1 MTRSESIMSRW
12 SRRKQESARPVE
24 PDGSSSEPKPIEAE
38 PDHSNPATFATPAT
52 GSPASQAFD
61 LASLPPLQSITVGTD
76 IRSFLASSVPVE
88 LTNAALRRAWV
99 TDPAIRDFIGIAEN
113 QWDFNDPTAMP
124 GFGPLTADDVPG
136 LAGLGETEQTCGA
149 TTEAVG
155 AEKLSATPQID
166 KVDHEIDEIDHARA
180 QEYSL
185 LAALLSRSPDAQ
197 MIEHLAGLSGDAAPL
212 GAAHAAL
219 GAAAASIDPERIERE
234 YFDLFVGLGRGEL
247 FPYAS
252 YYLTGYLYGRPLA
265 RIRETLKQ
273 LGVERTEGQSEPEDH
288 AAVLCEVMAG
298 LAGGQIVASGQ
309 VERDIFETHLKPWIG
324 RFFSD
329 LEHGQSAKF
338 YACVGTLGRIFT
350 EVEAEAFSLS
360 E

>member
-1 MTRSESIMSRW
+1 MTRSENIMSRW
-12 SRRKQESARPVE
+12 SRMKRQSARHAASE
-24 PDGSSSEPKPIEAE
+24 DLSSESKPIDAEAG
-38 PDHSNPATFATPAT
+38 DLNKATAAAPATD
-52 GSPASQAFD
+52 SPASPAFD
-61 LASLPPLQSITVGTD
+61 LASLPPLQSITAGTD
-76 IRSFLASSVPVE
+76 IRSFRASNVPLD
-88 LTNAALRRAWV
+88 LTKAALRRAWV
-99 TDPAIRDFIGIAEN
+99 TDPTIRDFIGIAEN

-124 GFGPLTADDVPG
+124 GFGPLIADDVPG
-136 LAGLGETEQTCGA
+136 LAGLGETEQACGV

-155 AEKLSATPQID
+155 AERLSATRQID
-166 KVDHEIDEIDHARA
+166 ETDHARA
-180 QEYSL
+180 REYSL

-197 MIEHLAGLSGDAAPL
+197 MIAHLVCLSGDATPL

-219 GAAAASIDPERIERE
+219 GATAASINPEQIERE

-265 RIRETLKQ
+265 RVRETLKQ
-273 LGVERTEGQSEPEDH
+273 IGVERTEGQLEPEDH
-288 AAVLCEVMAG
+288 AAVLFEVMAG
-298 LAGGQIVASGQ
+298 LASGQIIATGGTD
-309 VERDIFETHLKPWIG
+309 RDIFENHIKPWIG

-329 LEHGQSAKF
+329 LEHAEAATF

-360 E
+360 K

>member
-1 MTRSESIMSRW
+1 MTRSENIMSRW
-12 SRRKQESARPVE
+12 SRMKQQSTSRAAPDDLSLES
-24 PDGSSSEPKPIEAE
+24 KPIDAEAG
-38 PDHSNPATFATPAT
+38 DLNRATAAAPATD
-52 GSPASQAFD
+52 SPASPAFD
-61 LASLPPLQSITVGTD
+61 PASLPPLQSITAGTD
-76 IRSFLASSVPVE
+76 IRSFLASNVPLD
-88 LTNAALRRAWV
+88 LTKAALRRAWV

-113 QWDFNDPTAMP
+113 QWDFNDPSAMP

-136 LAGLGETEQTCGA
+136 LAGLGETEQTCGV

-155 AEKLSATPQID
+155 AERVSATRQ
-166 KVDHEIDEIDHARA
+166 IDEIDHARA

-197 MIEHLAGLSGDAAPL
+197 MIEHLVRLSGDATPL

-219 GAAAASIDPERIERE
+219 SAAAASINPEQIERE
-234 YFDLFVGLGRGEL
+234 YFDLFVGLGHGEL

-265 RIRETLKQ
+265 RVRETLKQ
-273 LGVERTEGQSEPEDH
+273 LGLDRTEGQSEPEDH
-288 AAVLCEVMAG
+288 AAVLLEAMAG
-298 LAGGQIVASGQ
+298 LASGQIVAPGQ
-309 VERDIFETHLKPWIG
+309 TERNIFETHLKPWIG

-329 LEHGQSAKF
+329 LEHAQSAKF

-350 EVEAEAFSLS
+350 EVETEGFSIPT
-360 E
+360 

>member
-1 MTRSESIMSRW
+1 MTRSENIMSRW
-12 SRRKQESARPVE
+12 SRMKQQSARSAA
-24 PDGSSSEPKPIEAE
+24 PDDLSSESKPIDAEAG
-38 PDHSNPATFATPAT
+38 DLNRATATTPAT
-52 GSPASQAFD
+52 DSPTSPAFD
-61 LASLPPLQSITVGTD
+61 PASLPLLQSITAGTD
-76 IRSFLASSVPVE
+76 IRSFLVSNVPLE
-88 LTNAALRRAWV
+88 LTKAALRRARV

-124 GFGPLTADDVPG
+124 GFEPLRAGDVPG
-136 LAGLGETEQTCGA
+136 LAGLGETEQTSGA
-149 TTEAVG
+149 MTEAGG
-155 AEKLSATPQID
+155 AERLSATPQ
-166 KVDHEIDEIDHARA
+166 IDEIDHARA
-180 QEYSL
+180 REYSV

-197 MIEHLAGLSGDAAPL
+197 MIEHLARLSSDATQL

-219 GAAAASIDPERIERE
+219 STAAASINPGRIERE
-234 YFDLFVGLGRGEL
+234 YFDLFLGLGRGEL

-288 AAVLCEVMAG
+288 TAVLCEVMAG

-324 RFFSD
+324 RGFSD
-329 LEHGQSAKF
+329 LEHAQSAKF
-338 YACVGTLGRIFT
+338 YARVGTLGRIFT
-350 EVEAEAFSLS
+350 EVETEGFSIPT
-360 E
+360 